1 MTSVQNPRLD
11 YVFSL
16 ENTHPPSF
24 RAFHPDG
31 GTGTQPPPTI
41 PGKLT
46 RSQDPCPSAV
56 KERYTAAMAQRG
68 PFFCHGRNSCTFPV
82 NRFRVS
88 AQFSAVFAQFSAVCT
103 VPDALGVDGT
113 RFTFSPR
120 LTVFAFP
127 TTVLPSFQLFSPSF
141 QLFAPFR
148 TRWAFTAHVPRFSP
162 RFTVSAF
169 PFTFSPSFHLFS
181 QFRTCWALTGHV
193 PSDFVPVTVFVFPST
208 FSPTFQLFAPFRTRW
223 ALTGHVPSDF
233 VPVNRFRVTVHV
245 FAQFSAVCTVP
256 DALGVYGT
264 RSTFSPRL
272 TDFAFPSTFSPSF
285 QLFAPFRTR
294 WAFTAHVFCPGSR
307 FSRFRPRFRPG

>member
-88 AQFSAVFAQFSAVCT
+88 AQFSAVST

-141 QLFAPFR
+141 QLFAPFPDDLPVLAVK
-148 TRWAFTAHVPRFSP
+148 TNVFPQLGLPTKVYPRFGYGLYLLP
-162 RFTVSAF
+162 LR
-169 PFTFSPSFHLFS
+169 
-181 QFRTCWALTGHV
+181 
-193 PSDFVPVTVFVFPST
+193 
-208 FSPTFQLFAPFRTRW
+208 QL
-223 ALTGHVPSDF
+223 
-233 VPVNRFRVTVHV
+233 
-245 FAQFSAVCTVP
+245 
-256 DALGVYGT
+256 
-264 RSTFSPRL
+264 
-272 TDFAFPSTFSPSF
+272 
-285 QLFAPFRTR
+285 
-294 WAFTAHVFCPGSR
+294 
-307 FSRFRPRFRPG
+307 

>member
-88 AQFSAVFAQFSAVCT
+88 AQFSAVST

-162 RFTVSAF
+162 RYTV
-169 PFTFSPSFHLFS
+169 
-181 QFRTCWALTGHV
+181 
-193 PSDFVPVTVFVFPST
+193 
-208 FSPTFQLFAPFRTRW
+208 
-223 ALTGHVPSDF
+223 
-233 VPVNRFRVTVHV
+233 
-245 FAQFSAVCTVP
+245 
-256 DALGVYGT
+256 
-264 RSTFSPRL
+264 
-272 TDFAFPSTFSPSF
+272 FAFPSTFSPSF
-285 QLFAPFRTR
+285 TCFHSSARAGR
-294 WAFTAHVFCPGSR
+294 
-307 FSRFRPRFRPG
+307 